1 MKISGQPKMPAGLA
15 LPRRIGRLHLAAPL
29 ALGSGFYDL
38 YLRRIRC
45 QASLISKTTIITMAA
60 TRIGPANIANIVS
73 ILQPPSDNAR
83 ERAERRF
90 VPRSVQN
97 SN

>member
-1 MKISGQPKMPAGLA
+1 MKISGSPKMPARLGLP
-15 LPRRIGRLHLAAPL
+15 LRIRRLCLAAPPP
-29 ALGSGFYDL
+29 LGSLFYDL
-38 YLRRIRC
+38 YLRPIRC
-45 QASLISKTTIITMAA
+45 QASLISKTMIITMVA